1 MNCGAEQLE
10 ILTGECHGM
19 TENQANPKEQA
30 IGAGGA
36 RFLRWLKV
44 LLYEDGR
51 FHLPLRIGALLTF
64 AIFLGTAFITG
75 WTKAETDFPNYYT
88 AAVLVRQGQPLRKY
102 YDWTWFARQMNYAG
116 NEARLGT
123 YTAQTPLTMLPMVGL
138 AGFPPQRAKQIW
150 LACNLIFLGAAVW
163 LMSRMT
169 RVRFESIW
177 LLAFCGYFSL
187 RANFVLGQYYVFLLF
202 LLTLA
207 FYFIQRKKYGLAG
220 AMSGVA
226 FGLKLYGGPLLLYFA
241 ARRQWKALLGMIAA
255 ALLLVGLAIALF
267 GAADVRYYATQI
279 LPRSL
284 EGGPID
290 PYDPGNPTFTTLLR
304 RTFMGEPESNPH
316 PLREAPQV
324 YFFLRGFVSMAIV
337 VFLALGTGRRRASER
352 HDFAWFVIAA
362 MLLSTSVASYT
373 FIILLL
379 PVVLLL
385 EEAGPWERVFLVF
398 SYVLLSLP
406 LHPVALFPKVW
417 LLAGLFV
424 VAGMASWRDMPWE
437 WVVTGL
443 AFAATFG
450 LFAAEPQMRNY
461 AHEPAQQFQRAG
473 VRQGAI
479 FSAYPVVTPEGVFY
493 QSIGKDR
500 YVLRWL
506 HENRDEELE
515 FAGNALLPRL
525 AADGRSVEFELL
537 DEEGSERTEFDPVTK
552 KTVTLQGETP
562 GDWAH
567 SAVSPDGKWMAFERA
582 QEGPAQVWFRDLASG
597 KEREL
602 TDGNCNSFAP
612 AWELDSGSFIFA
624 SDCGRG
630 FGLPALYRV
639 RVGAKDN

>member
-1 MNCGAEQLE
+1 
-10 ILTGECHGM
+10 M
-19 TENQANPKEQA
+19 TESVANPGDEMRA
-30 IGAGGA
+30 AGGS
-36 RFLRWLKV
+36 RFFYWLRV
-44 LLYEDGR
+44 FLYEDGR
-51 FHLPLRIGALLTF
+51 FHMPLRAAALLTF
-64 AIFLGTAFITG
+64 VIFLGTAFFTG
-75 WTKAETDFPNYYT
+75 WTKSETDFPNYYT
-88 AAVLVRQGQPLRKY
+88 AAVLVRQGQPLRKF
-102 YDWTWFARQMNYAG
+102 YDWTWFARQMNAAG
-116 NEARLGT
+116 QGVQFGT
-123 YTAQTPLTMLPMVGL
+123 YTAQTPLTMLPMVPL
-138 AGFPPQRAKQIW
+138 AGFPVQRAKQIW

-177 LLAFCGYFSL
+177 LLALCGFFSL
-187 RANFVLGQYYVFLLF
+187 RNNFMYGQYYVFLLF

-207 FYFIQRKKYGLAG
+207 FYCIHRGKFWLSGV
-220 AMSGVA
+220 MSGIA

-241 ARRQWKALLGMIAA
+241 ARRQWKALLGMIAVT
-255 ALLLVGLAIALF
+255 LLLVGLAIAMF

-284 EGGPID
+284 EGGPTD
-290 PYDPGNPTFTTLLR
+290 PYTPWNPTFTTLLR
-304 RTFMGEPESNPH
+304 KTFVGEAEWNPH
-316 PLREAPQV
+316 PLWHAPQV
-324 YFFLRGFVSMAIV
+324 YFFLRSFVGMAIV
-337 VFLALGTGRRRASER
+337 VFLALGAGRKHASER

-385 EEAGPWERVFLVF
+385 EEAGPRESAFLVI

-417 LLAGLFV
+417 LVAALFV
-424 VAGMASWRDMPWE
+424 VAGMASWRGMSWE

-450 LFAAEPQMRNY
+450 LFTAERQMRSY
-461 AHEPAQQFQRAG
+461 ASEPAQHFERVG
-473 VRQGAI
+473 VRQGEI
-479 FSAYPVVTPEGVFY
+479 FSSYPVVTPAGIFY

-506 HENRDEELE
+506 HENRDEELV

-525 AADGRSVEFELL
+525 AADGVSVEFELVG
-537 DEEGSERTEFDPVTK
+537 EGELKRMEFDPVTREAVAVPAK
-552 KTVTLQGETP
+552 AP

-567 SAVSPDGKWMAFERA
+567 SVVSPDGKWMAFEHE
-582 QEGPAQVWFRDLASG
+582 QEGPTRIWLREMASG

-602 TDGNCNSFAP
+602 TGGNCNSLAP
-612 AWELDSGSFIFA
+612 AWELDSRNIIFA

-630 FGLPALYRV
+630 FGLPALYRA
-639 RVGAKDN
+639 RFGEQGN

>member
-1 MNCGAEQLE
+1 MGRPAE
-10 ILTGECHGM
+10 LTGKMEGRFEGM
-19 TENQANPKEQA
+19 TDNVGSP
-30 IGAGGA
+30 GGE
-36 RFLRWLKV
+36 LRGGGGSGFFHWMGV
-44 LLYEDGR
+44 FLYEDGR
-51 FHLPLRIGALLTF
+51 FHVPLRLAALLTF
-64 AIFLGTAFITG
+64 AIFLGTAFIPG
-75 WTKAETDFPNYYT
+75 WTKRETDFPNYYT
-88 AAVLVRQGQPLRKY
+88 AAVLVRQGQPLRKF

-116 NEARLGT
+116 NEAQLGT
-123 YTAQTPLTMLPMVGL
+123 YTAQTPLTMLPVVPL
-138 AGFPPQRAKQIW
+138 AGFPVQRAKQIW
-150 LACNLIFLGAAVW
+150 LGCNLIFLGAAVW
-163 LMSRMT
+163 LMSRIT
-169 RVRFESIW
+169 RLRFESIW

-207 FYFIQRKKYGLAG
+207 FYFIHRRKFWLSGV
-220 AMSGVA
+220 MSGIA

-241 ARRQWKALLGMIAA
+241 ARRQWKALLGMIATA
-255 ALLLVGLAIALF
+255 VLLVGLAIAIF

-290 PYDPGNPTFTTLLR
+290 PYDPRNPTFTTLLR
-304 RTFMGEPESNPH
+304 RALVGDAEWNPH
-316 PLREAPQV
+316 PLRQAPQL
-324 YFFLRGFVSMAIV
+324 YFFLRSFVSMAIV
-337 VFLALGTGRRRASER
+337 VFLAMGAGRKRASER
-352 HDFAWFVIAA
+352 RDFAWFVIAA

-385 EEAGPWERVFLVF
+385 EEAGPRERVFLAV

-406 LHPVALFPKVW
+406 LHPVGLFPKVW
-417 LLAGLFV
+417 LLAGLFA
-424 VAGMASWRDMPWE
+424 VAGMANWREMPWE
-437 WVVTGL
+437 WAVTGL
-443 AFAATFG
+443 AFAAAFG

-461 AHEPAQQFQRAG
+461 ASEPAQRFERVG

-479 FSAYPVVTPEGVFY
+479 FSSYPVVTPAGVFY
-493 QSIGKDR
+493 QSIGTDR

-506 HENRDEELE
+506 HDSRDEELV
-515 FAGNALLPRL
+515 FAGNALLPRP
-525 AADGRSVEFELL
+525 AADGQSVEFELV
-537 DEEGSERTEFDPVTK
+537 DEEGSQRMEVDLVTRKPVT
-552 KTVTLQGETP
+552 LPGEVP

-567 SAVSPDGKWMAFERA
+567 SVGSPDGKWVAFERA
-582 QEGPAQVWFRDLASG
+582 SDGPMRIWLREVASG

-602 TDGNCNSFAP
+602 TGGNCNSFAP

-639 RVGAKDN
+639 RVGEK